1 MYIGQTGRTLE
12 QRIKEHKYYV
22 SRADQEKAVCQH
34 VSATDHPPDWLG
46 ARMVYRSANEKKRL
60 VVESSLIK
68 KIPNYN
74 LMGGAVSVDPSAAE
88 LIINCNKSILI
99 NANN

>member
-1 MYIGQTGRTLE
+1 MYVGQTGRALD
-12 QRIKEHKYYV
+12 QRLKEHKYYV
-22 SRADQEKAVCQH
+22 SRKDENKAVYQH
-34 VSATDHPPDWLG
+34 VSATDHPPDWAG

-60 VVESSLIK
+60 VVESALIK
-68 KIPNYN
+68 KLPNYN

-99 NANN
+99 NVNS